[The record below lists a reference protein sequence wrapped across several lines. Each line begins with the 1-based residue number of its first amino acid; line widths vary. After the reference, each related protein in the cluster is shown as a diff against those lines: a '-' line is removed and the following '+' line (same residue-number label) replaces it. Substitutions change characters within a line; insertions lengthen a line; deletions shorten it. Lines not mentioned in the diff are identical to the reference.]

1 MTKYDDVNWW
11 HQAATITQC
20 ARGVYLVVVDIGDE
34 NNPCP
39 AHWACA
45 TPAKA
50 RRWARA
56 KGNGPIH
63 WVDVNMNPDEFV
75 LGYVLR
81 KHYRARI
88 DGVVEAEQPELFS

>member
-1 MTKYDDVNWW
+1 MTKYDDVNRW

-20 ARGVYLVVVDIGDE
+20 ARGVYLIGVDIGDE

-39 AHWACA
+39 VHWACS

-56 KGNGPIH
+56 KANGPIH
-63 WVDVNMNPDEFV
+63 WVDVDF
-75 LGYVLR
+75 LASASFGYVLR
-81 KHYRARI
+81 KHYLARL
-88 DGVVEAEQPELFS
+88 VVQELVS